1 MIAVLQWM
9 WRNLGSLLL
18 AFILALIVWVS
29 AVTSDN
35 PTVNQVYP
43 RPIPLQVENL
53 NPDLMLV
60 SQTPDTV
67 QVTLSAPQTIQA
79 QLSADPNSI
88 HAYLDLSGLGA
99 GDHTV
104 PVGIQVNARPV
115 QITKKEPAE
124 VHLTLEP
131 LQTRTFSITLQV
143 DGQPAQ
149 GYQAG
154 EPSYNP
160 TTATVSGPQSAVSQ
174 VNQVRAILNVANA
187 SQPIQSTLNLQAVDA
202 NGTTINNVNIT
213 PSTITV
219 KVPITLLGGYRNVV
233 VYVKTTGQVADGYQ
247 LTNIVVTPPNVVV
260 FSSNPQLLNDLPGY
274 VETKPISLDGV
285 QANIATYVDLD
296 LPAGISVANDQKVLV
311 QISVDAIESSLNMT
325 LPVEVTGLAAGF
337 TARVDPPSVNVTISG
352 PVAMLNSLTPNDL
365 RVMVDMTGKGIGVY
379 QVTPM
384 MNFSPSRVRSLTFT
398 PASVNVTIDR
408 APTPTPVPTVTI
420 TPTAS
425 P

>member
-1 MIAVLQWM
+1 MIAVLQWL
-9 WRNLGSLLL
+9 WKNLGSLLM

-29 AVTSDN
+29 AVTSEN
-35 PTVNQVYP
+35 PTVDQVYP
-43 RPIPLQVENL
+43 RPIPLQIENL
-53 NPDLMLV
+53 NPSLLLV
-60 SQTPDTV
+60 SETPDTV

-79 QLSADPNSI
+79 QLAADPNSI
-88 HAYLDLSGLGA
+88 RAFLNLAGLGA

-104 PVGIQVNARPV
+104 PVNVQVNNRPV
-115 QITKKEPAE
+115 RVTKVEPAE
-124 VHLTLEP
+124 VHLSLEP
-131 LQTRTFSITLQV
+131 LLTRTFSITLQV

-154 EPSYNP
+154 EPTYSP
-160 TTATVSGPQSAVSQ
+160 TAATVSGPQSAVSQ
-174 VNQVRAILNVANA
+174 VNQVRAIANITNA
-187 SQPIQSTLNLQAVDA
+187 SQPLQSTLNLQAVDA
-202 NGTTINNVNIT
+202 NGAAINNVNIT
-213 PSTITV
+213 PSAITM
-219 KVPITLLGGYRNVV
+219 KVPITLLGGYRNVI

-285 QANIATYVDLD
+285 QTNIATYVDLN

-325 LPVEVTGLAAGF
+325 LPVEVTGLGPGF
-337 TARVDPPSVNVTISG
+337 IASIDPPSVNITITG
-352 PVAMLNSLTPNDL
+352 PVAILNSLTPNDL
-365 RVMVDMTGKGIGVY
+365 RVIVDMTGKGIGVY

-384 MNFSPSRVRSLTFT
+384 MNFSPNRVRSLTFT
-398 PASVNVTIDR
+398 PASVNVTIER
-408 APTPTPVPTVTI
+408 APTPTPAPTGTVTP
-420 TPTAS
+420 TPG